1 MPARTA
7 TKRKRQ
13 IAPLRKQPPRT
24 TGTRGTVVRVE
35 AVDPV
40 VHGEDWYTPK
50 VLKLK
55 AQRVVARA
63 SFGVF
68 CIIEEE
74 QWERQSVTV
83 ELSVSEGAEV
93 PRGDRADWHSTN
105 ETGVIG
111 SFSPDALDAL
121 IDSLIKARDQ
131 AKRIGLLTPRP
142 TPSSFREILALD
154 GSVPRGAQS
163 PSARRK
169 RSA

>member
-1 MPARTA
+1 MSARTA
-7 TKRKRQ
+7 TKKKRQ
-13 IAPLRKQPPRT
+13 
-24 TGTRGTVVRVE
+24 TVVRVE

-40 VHGEDWYTPK
+40 VLDEDWYTPK

-55 AQRVVARA
+55 AQRVIARA

-83 ELSVSEGAEV
+83 ELSVSKGAKV

-121 IDSLIKARDQ
+121 IDSLIKARDE

-142 TPSSFREILALD
+142 APSTLREVLALD
-154 GSVPRGAQS
+154 GSVPRGAEAA
-163 PSARRK
+163 PARKK